1 MNSEQQQDLDDF
13 IFQQIKNLEDFE
25 NEWRLCNRKDE
36 KNYPL
41 KMLGGDWIKQLL
53 TYGNHEH

>member
-1 MNSEQQQDLDDF
+1 MNPEQQQDLDDF

-25 NEWRLCNRKDE
+25 NEWRVCNRKDE

-41 KMLGGDWIKQLL
+41 EMFHGDWIEQLL
-53 TYGNHEH
+53 TYSNNES

>member
-1 MNSEQQQDLDDF
+1 MNPEQQQDLDDF

-41 KMLGGDWIKQLL
+41 EMFYGDWIEQLL
-53 TYGNHEH
+53 TYSNNES